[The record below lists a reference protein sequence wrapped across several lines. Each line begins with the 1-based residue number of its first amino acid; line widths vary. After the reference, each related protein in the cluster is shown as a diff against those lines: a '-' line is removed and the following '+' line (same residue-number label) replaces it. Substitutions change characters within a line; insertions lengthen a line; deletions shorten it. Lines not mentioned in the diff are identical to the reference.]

1 MAGKILR
8 VRDRN
13 GNDIALKPNAIQQR
27 FERERKQH
35 NIVVK
40 ARQMGMTTWIAARFF
55 LKTITAHGVLTV
67 QVAQTREAA
76 ESIFRIVQR
85 FWDCLPEDLRTGP
98 LRRSRANIGQMIFP
112 ALDSEFRVVS
122 ASDENAGRGLTIQNL
137 HCSELSRWPGDA
149 AATLAGLRAALVPN
163 GELVMESTPNGAY
176 GCFYNEWLKAAEK
189 GVAKHFYPWWMEE
202 AYISAAAK
210 DLRDDERALMHQHNL
225 SVRQI
230 GFRRGLEASYR
241 GLRTQE
247 FAEDPELCFR
257 ATGECCFD
265 IEAIERRIATV
276 QDPVEMRRAEALHIW
291 LPPISGRKYLI
302 AVDTAGGGP
311 DGDYAAIQVLD
322 LETGAQCAELQQ
334 RLGPLELARA
344 AASLARE
351 YGGALIAVERNNHGA
366 GVLAYLDA
374 VASATP
380 ASTSRPEWPA
390 GSTLRRLEAR
400 HVISRMGAL
409 LVESPWMFRSRR
421 LLEECRTFVNH
432 PGGKAGA
439 ANGAHDDC
447 LMAIALAHAV
457 RARGKFS
464 PPRTATAPHECSM
477 LLERGQLQW
486 QSPCGTGDSKNA
498 GRRTE
503 PVDARRRRQAVG
515 GEVSKQ
521 PAAPPRPR
529 QRAHRNPPRP
539 GRRPHRPSHRCSRG
553 NRVADREHAGH
564 ARRTRASQRR
574 EKLHAGLQFGGQFWS
589 AASCPAR

>member
-1 MAGKILR
+1 MRKEEYDLDDFLCLGFKFDDRPGGPDGESCSTSMAGKILR

-13 GNDIALKPNAIQQR
+13 GNEIALKPNAIQQR
-27 FERERKQH
+27 FERERRQH

-55 LKTITAHGVLTV
+55 LKTITAHGILTV

-85 FWDCLPEDLRTGP
+85 FWDCLPDDLRTGP

-112 ALDSEFRVVS
+112 KLDSEFRVVS

-149 AATLAGLRAALVPN
+149 AATLAGLRAALAPT

-210 DLRDDERALMHQHNL
+210 DLRDDERALMQQHNL
-225 SVRQI
+225 STRQI

-265 IEAIERRIATV
+265 IEAIESRIATV
-276 QDPVEMRRAEALHIW
+276 QNPVEIRRGEALQIW

-302 AVDTAGGGP
+302 AVDTAGGGS
-311 DGDYAAIQVLD
+311 DGDYAAVQVLD

-334 RLGPLELARA
+334 RLGPLELARVA
-344 AASLARE
+344 ATLGRE
-351 YGGALIAVERNNHGA
+351 YGGALIAVERNNHGS

-374 VASATP
+374 VERYTRVYEQSGVAGWLT
-380 ASTSRPEWPA
+380 TA
-390 GSTLRRLEAR
+390 GSKPGM
-400 HVISRMGAL
+400 ISRLGAL
-409 LVESPWMFRSRR
+409 LMESPWMFRSRR
-421 LLEECRTFVNH
+421 LLEECRTFVTH
-432 PGGKAGA
+432 PGGRTGA

-447 LMAIALAHAV
+447 LMAMALAHAV
-457 RARGKFS
+457 RA
-464 PPRTATAPHECSM
+464 
-477 LLERGQLQW
+477 ERI
-486 QSPCGTGDSKNA
+486 QST
-498 GRRTE
+498 
-503 PVDARRRRQAVG
+503 
-515 GEVSKQ
+515 
-521 PAAPPRPR
+521 
-529 QRAHRNPPRP
+529 
-539 GRRPHRPSHRCSRG
+539 SHRSR
-553 NRVADREHAGH
+553 
-564 ARRTRASQRR
+564 
-574 EKLHAGLQFGGQFWS
+574 
-589 AASCPAR
+589 AA